1 MDKPNIRIS
10 GVGAADSAGGV
21 VRQFLRVVQLTDSE
35 FAPLNRALLAI
46 MAAVAVDFLI
56 MWWAATSGYAYVV
69 FGGLI
74 IFLVIECLLAVALVA
89 LVWKVSARLFSHY
102 RFFPRRQAR
111 QAKYANVIKAIG

>member
-21 VRQFLRVVQLTDSE
+21 VRQFLRVTQLTDSE
-35 FAPLNRALLAI
+35 FAPLNRAFLAI
-46 MAAVAVDFLI
+46 MAAVAIDFLI
-56 MWWAATSGYAYVV
+56 MWWAATSGYAYVA

-74 IFLVIECLLAVALVA
+74 IFLVIECLLAVALAA

-102 RFFPRRQAR
+102 RFSRGAKRAR
-111 QAKYANVIKAIG
+111 QSTRT